1 MLQCVKISQR
11 EMAVIVYTAKVCLD
25 CGDPQPIRLIA
36 LSGEP
41 GFGYETLTGDVL
53 VKGGTMTEATRR
65 LLARYRDLQEI
76 DSKPYWQQTAPG
88 A

>member
-1 MLQCVKISQR
+1 
-11 EMAVIVYTAKVCLD
+11 MAVVVYTAKVCLK

-53 VKGGTMTEATRR
+53 VKGETMNEATRR
-65 LLARYRDLQEI
+65 LLERYRDLQEI
-76 DSKPYWQQTAPG
+76 DSQPYWRQRTTGP
-88 A
+88 

>member
-1 MLQCVKISQR
+1 
-11 EMAVIVYTAKVCLD
+11 MAVVVYTAKVCLN

-53 VKGGTMTEATRR
+53 VKGETMNEATRR
-65 LLARYRDLQEI
+65 LLERYRDLQEI
-76 DSKPYWQQTAPG
+76 DSQPYWRQRTTGP
-88 A
+88 